1 MEIQVKVG
9 DVFLVLL
16 VGIGWAIGQLI
27 SDYKGDLYVAIFG
40 QRVKRPMW
48 IRIVLLLQSEFFGAK
63 ADAKLFH
70 GDWPIMG
77 NVQKNLTSFPQPAFK
92 VLQSGVT
99 YIESRDQMFSRPAS
113 ASEVNLLIYRSISSP
128 AVIENAVRAHL
139 GIGDWSPHYDEFAA
153 NFAITSSKLL

>member
-1 MEIQVKVG
+1 
-9 DVFLVLL
+9 
-16 VGIGWAIGQLI
+16 
-27 SDYKGDLYVAIFG
+27 
-40 QRVKRPMW
+40 
-48 IRIVLLLQSEFFGAK
+48 
-63 ADAKLFH
+63 
-70 GDWPIMG
+70 MG